1 MLVLAAQH
9 DDAQRLVS
17 VVLSSPLGVF
27 FFFSCS
33 SSIAN
38 NFGHTSERDD
48 VDMHTVMRDRQTC
61 MEYRE

>member
-27 FFFSCS
+27 FFFMFVVDREQLWTH
-33 SSIAN
+33 IR
-38 NFGHTSERDD
+38 ER
-48 VDMHTVMRDRQTC
+48 
-61 MEYRE
+61 